1 MRGEGRSFSN
11 TPRFGDPASLAVV
24 VRCRRPCC
32 RCGQPV
38 PPTAEPLAAE
48 PDRGMIGRRRTRAI
62 QGLIAMVLSTTEWD
76 TIRAAFHAGAA
87 VRYLARTHAV
97 DESTIRE
104 KARRFGWQRDPAASP
119 RPERGTQAAP
129 PTAAPAED
137 RSTAGGTAGKGATR
151 RADRRAAKQQR
162 FDAVVTLLDVVMS
175 QPPSDDA
182 AAQERKAQ
190 ALATLAA
197 DGGIAVHLLEAS
209 KLMLAIGLPRRLSAP
224 DSPG

>member
-1 MRGEGRSFSN
+1 MRP
-11 TPRFGDPASLAVV
+11 TDAPA
-24 VRCRRPCC
+24 
-32 RCGQPV
+32 
-38 PPTAEPLAAE
+38 AEPLAAE

-137 RSTAGGTAGKGATR
+137 RSAAGGMAGKGATR
-151 RADRRAAKQQR
+151 RARADRRAAKQQR
-162 FDAVVTLLDVVMS
+162 FDAVVTLLDIALS

-197 DGGIAVHLLEAS
+197 DGGIAVHMLEAS
-209 KLMLAIGLPRRLSAP
+209 KLMLAIGLPRRPHPGLSAPAAASPAP